1 MIPWFLVDLWLWW
14 SRWSLSVTWESS
26 LSSVAR
32 LVLASA
38 WWFCWRNWV
47 DRGRCAF
54 MARSLGCNSVD
65 EIENRKVRV
74 ADKINYKVG
83 TVWPVSVPT
92 FSGWYY
98 AVRWIESDETVGST
112 RLVDSL
118 GKLALCVDSCFVCS
132 EGQVEKCGWYGCEA
146 LPVVKLTLMPRI
158 WVIFAS
164 MSPSGGRTYRRKV
177 VMVGPLLGFD
187 YLKLRSQLRW
197 AYEVMS
203 KLQLKNSNLFVRIN
217 FTNF

>member
-1 MIPWFLVDLWLWW
+1 M
-14 SRWSLSVTWESS
+14 
-26 LSSVAR
+26 
-32 LVLASA
+32 A
-38 WWFCWRNWV
+38 W
-47 DRGRCAF
+47 
-54 MARSLGCNSVD
+54 SLGCNSVV
-65 EIENRKVRV
+65 EIENRKVKT

-132 EGQVEKCGWYGCEA
+132 EGQVEKCGWYGCEV
-146 LPVVKLTLMPRI
+146 LPVVTLTLMPRI

-197 AYEVMS
+197 ADEVMS

-217 FTNF
+217 FTDF

>member
-1 MIPWFLVDLWLWW
+1 MLLI
-14 SRWSLSVTWESS
+14 
-26 LSSVAR
+26 
-32 LVLASA
+32 
-38 WWFCWRNWV
+38 
-47 DRGRCAF
+47 
-54 MARSLGCNSVD
+54 RSF
-65 EIENRKVRV
+65 
-74 ADKINYKVG
+74 
-83 TVWPVSVPT
+83 TVVM
-92 FSGWYY
+92 
-98 AVRWIESDETVGST
+98 
-112 RLVDSL
+112 
-118 GKLALCVDSCFVCS
+118 
-132 EGQVEKCGWYGCEA
+132 
-146 LPVVKLTLMPRI
+146 LTLMPRI